1 MEWMMKICYKLIIG
15 LLVGI
20 LTVTPAHAVVRDKVK
35 VSNNDTTPG
44 FLNGKLVG
52 GSGIELTEG
61 SDGSN
66 EILTVSVSG
75 GSSEST
81 AVGDTAEIDLT
92 LTGTT
97 ITGALVAAS
106 IDEAKLDASVNASL
120 DLADS
125 ALQSFTEADPTVD
138 TSAEI
143 QAIIGAGVYQ
153 VELAEGQFV
162 DGDKT
167 KLDGIEALADVT
179 DTANVTSAGALM
191 DSEVDADLK
200 TLALPA
206 STTISAFGAIVIDD
220 ADAATARA
228 TLGVDVAG
236 ADNSTNVSLAGTPD
250 YITISG
256 QVITRNAVDLAAD
269 VTGNLPVTNLNS
281 GTSASSATFWRGD
294 GAWATPAGSSPLTTK
309 GDIFT
314 YDTGNQRLAVG
325 TNGQVLTADSTAGT
339 GLKWATASG
348 GGGGTIGDA
357 TGGTAGSVLFV
368 DASGDLGQ
376 DNANFFWDDTNN
388 RLGIGTAS
396 PSSKLHVTQTLD
408 AANRAA
414 IFDSPQSTTVFTN
427 TYAGFYIINSDTTNN
442 NYARIDLG
450 DGSNPASASVVAKLI
465 DHTNDYGDLSFW
477 TRSAGG
483 FTEKLTVLSAGNVGI
498 NATSP
503 GAQLQVNAGASTTIG
518 QIVKGAASQTANL
531 QEWQN
536 SAGTVLSSIS
546 ASGVASGLA
555 LNLGGGT
562 LGSASVALHSTSTA
576 TRQFLFNRTEI
587 GTTVTD
593 GTYFQVAPSGDF
605 NIINQETADINLY
618 TGGAY
623 RVIVKS
629 SGNVGI
635 GNTSPSE
642 KLHVTGNILASGTV
656 LGSNLSGTNTGD
668 EPTAS
673 TSAEGVV
680 ELAIASEVDTGT
692 DATRAITAD
701 ALAGS
706 NLGEKSVS
714 IQVLAGAT
722 AATVADGHAYL
733 LIPSSVAGMNLVEVV
748 ATVVTAG
755 TTGTM
760 DIQLHNVT
768 SAADILSTKITIDS
782 TEKSSSTAATAAVI
796 SGTEDDVAAND
807 VIRVDIDAI
816 QTTPAAGL
824 MISLVFRLP

>member
-1 MEWMMKICYKLIIG
+1 MKICYKLIIG